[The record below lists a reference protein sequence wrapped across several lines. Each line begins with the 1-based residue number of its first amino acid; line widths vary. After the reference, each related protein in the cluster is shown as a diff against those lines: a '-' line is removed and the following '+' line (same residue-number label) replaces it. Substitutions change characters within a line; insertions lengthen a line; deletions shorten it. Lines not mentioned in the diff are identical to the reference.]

1 MSDVAPRDL
10 SEELDDL
17 RTRCRLF
24 EEYLDARLARIA
36 DLDRRIRAF
45 LPEPGRRE
53 RLLREFGELRQ
64 AFPAAAATA
73 ATAVGEAGAGG
84 GKRRPPLFGAL
95 VGVKDLFHVDGLPTT
110 AGSRL
115 PPEVFADRQA
125 EAVNR
130 LRRAG
135 ALVLGKTVTTEFAYF
150 SPGPTR
156 NPWNLEHTPGGS
168 SSGSAAAVAAG
179 LTPLALG
186 TQTIGSVTRPAA
198 FCGIVGFKPSL
209 GRMPAD
215 GIVPFS
221 RTMDQAGLFA
231 ATVASVAT
239 GAAVVCDNW
248 SPRKPNTKRSLSVGL
263 LEDPY
268 VEQAEES
275 ARRAVVGAAERLAA
289 AGYGVKRL
297 ALFPNIEA
305 INALHLDLI
314 AREFAQLHEQW
325 YAEYGSLYSE
335 KSKELIKKGRAVT
348 EARAEEARRHAESA
362 RSRVEQTMRQ
372 AGVSAVLSPASVG
385 EAPAGIEAT
394 GSPIMNLPWTFFGL
408 PTVTV
413 PCGLGP
419 QGLPLGLQI
428 AGYYQDDEHLM
439 SMASAVEAALGPLR
453 PAG

>member
-1 MSDVAPRDL
+1 MSDAAPRDL
-10 SEELDDL
+10 SAELDDL
-17 RTRCRLF
+17 RTRCRSF
-24 EEYLDARLARIA
+24 EEYLDARLARLA
-36 DLDRRIRAF
+36 DLDERVRAF
-45 LPEPGRRE
+45 LPEESRRE
-53 RLLREFGELRQ
+53 RLLRELGELRQ
-64 AFPAAAATA
+64 AFPAAVAAA
-73 ATAVGEAGAGG
+73 AGEAGSGG
-84 GKRRPPLFGAL
+84 GKRRPPLVGAL
-95 VGVKDLFHVDGLPTT
+95 VGVKDLFHVEGLPTK
-110 AGSRL
+110 AGSHL
-115 PPEVFADRQA
+115 PPEAFAGSQA
-125 EAVNR
+125 EVVNR

-209 GRMPAD
+209 GRIPTD

-221 RTMDQAGLFA
+221 RTMDQVGLFA
-231 ATVASVAT
+231 ATVSSVAT
-239 GAAVVCDNW
+239 GAVVVCDNW
-248 SPRKPNTKRSLSVGL
+248 SPRKPNAKRTLSVGL
-263 LEDPY
+263 LEDAY

-275 ARRAVVGAAERLAA
+275 ARRAVITAAERIAA
-289 AGYGVKRL
+289 AGFGVKRL
-297 ALFPNIEA
+297 ALFPNIDE

-325 YAEYGSLYSE
+325 YAEYGSLYSD

-348 EARAEEARRHAESA
+348 EARAEEARRDAESV
-362 RSRVEQTMRQ
+362 RPRVQQTMRQ
-372 AGVSAVLSPASVG
+372 AGVSVVLSPASVG

-394 GSPIMNLPWTFFGL
+394 GSPILNLPWTFFGL

-413 PCGLGP
+413 PCELGP
-419 QGLPLGLQI
+419 LGLPLGLQI
-428 AGYYQDDEHLM
+428 AGYYQNDEHLIGV
-439 SMASAVEAALGPLR
+439 ASAIEAALGPFR
-453 PAG
+453 PAA